1 MRRILIYVCIVLALF
16 SCVNKEKYTPIV
28 EGEILVSPMEVG
40 INSSI
45 TKTFDDNLVWK
56 WESADKVLSYQVRGS
71 KTVNVLNYV
80 GENRFGTKEYQY
92 SANES
97 STFHFVYA
105 GDALLDQTTSGDR
118 RISQISEQSGVL
130 TPVLVGSALNA
141 TISDVSSAEKTISM
155 EYLSSALEIRL
166 WKQGVD
172 RSDLTDED
180 KKNIAYA
187 ELFSDTECFLL
198 DVIPTYNLDGTITYN
213 QRERDA
219 SEDPGAYIKTDNIN
233 GPVVVFNI
241 APHEEKYEAG
251 ELVVA
256 ITDENGERYE
266 APLPAVSFGIGER
279 TIVNV
284 EWAPESV
291 TLPDGPTFN
300 EIVGSFMDGNEISSI
315 KFITGSTTK
324 SENELVENSVFLLKN
339 GDVLEIHTAS
349 EHYLANSNSS
359 RMFCS
364 YDGHT
369 SFSLLKS
376 IDFGNSFNTGYV
388 TDMSAMFGSCS
399 SLSTLDVSSFDT
411 YNVTNMASM
420 FEGCSSLT
428 SLDVTKIDT
437 QNVTD
442 MSAMFFGC
450 SGLASL
456 DLSSFNTEKVTDM
469 YVMFFRCSS
478 LISLDLRHFNT
489 INVTNMMAM
498 FRYCNSMSSILLG
511 DMNTSRVQYFD
522 SMFNECTN
530 LTSLD
535 LRSFTFESAE
545 SFTVM
550 FKNVGANVESKPIP
564 IYFTEEAV
572 SFIKATEPNILSS
585 ETYTICVDFDNKLFE
600 CLGVGEWFDN
610 FSLMSSNED
619 FGIQKVVVYKSGNY
633 YRIMDPYA
641 NEEQMAL
648 RWDDKLGGNKSSYI
662 EFWVLENGQNV
673 AWDGWWFPGILYDG
687 AGTDIK
693 AYYPSVLSAS
703 LAADDAKSKFYAEK
717 VIGFYPY
724 WYIDG
729 IGGWGTK
736 YPCYLSLPGGPALE
750 SWL

>member
-1 MRRILIYVCIVLALF
+1 MRRILIYICIVLALF
-16 SCVNKEKYTPIV
+16 SCVNKEKYTPTV

-118 RISQISEQSGVL
+118 RISQLSEQSGVL

-141 TISDVSSAEKTISM
+141 SISDVSSAEKMISM

-172 RSDLTDED
+172 RSNLTDED

-251 ELVVA
+251 ALVVA

-284 EWAPESV
+284 EWVPESV

-300 EIVGSFMDGNEISSI
+300 EIVGSFMDGNEITSI

-349 EHYLANSNSS
+349 EHYMANSNCSA
-359 RMFCS
+359 MFCS

-376 IDFGNSFNTGYV
+376 IDFGNSFNTGNV
-388 TDMSAMFGSCS
+388 TDISKMFAGCS

-456 DLSSFNTEKVTDM
+456 DLSSFNTKNVTTMFSMFKGCSALTSLDISHFNTAKVTDM
-469 YVMFFRCSS
+469 SAMFMECSTLSS
-478 LISLDLRHFNT
+478 LSLGNLNTSSVEYFDGMFKRCRSLASLDL
-489 INVTNMMAM
+489 
-498 FRYCNSMSSILLG
+498 S
-511 DMNTSRVQYFD
+511 
-522 SMFNECTN
+522 
-530 LTSLD
+530 
-535 LRSFTFESAE
+535 SFTFESA
-545 SFTVM
+545 SSIGGMLTD
-550 FKNVGANVESKPIP
+550 VGVNVESKPVP
-564 IYFTEEAV
+564 VYFTEEAV
-572 SFIKATEPNILSS
+572 NFIKATEPNILSS
-585 ETYTICVDFDNKLFE
+585 ETYTICVDFNNKLFE

-610 FSLMSSNED
+610 LFLMSSDED
-619 FGIQKVVVYKSGNY
+619 FGIQKVVVYKSDNY
-633 YRIMDPYA
+633 YRIMNPYA
-641 NEEQMAL
+641 NEEQMAIS
-648 RWDDKLGGNKSSYI
+648 WGADHLGGDKSSYI

-673 AWDGWWFPGILYDG
+673 AWDGWWCPGILYDG

-693 AYYPSVLSAS
+693 AYYPSYLNGPTEEDNKSS
-703 LAADDAKSKFYAEK
+703 FYDDK

-724 WYIDG
+724 WKVDG
-729 IGGWGTK
+729 VGGWGVK
-736 YPCYLSLPGGPALE
+736 YPCFLSLPGGPALE
-750 SWL
+750 DWL